1 MNGLMSVAV
10 VAVSFGIMIGLAV
23 VVTAA
28 TRTARKLI
36 RRRWQATRAN
46 AASWTSRPSPRS
58 SGLSPADASVLVRGV
73 PRLAAK
79 SREPANPQ

>member
-28 TRTARKLI
+28 TRTARKLL
-36 RRRWQATRAN
+36 RRRWQATRA
-46 AASWTSRPSPRS
+46 P
-58 SGLSPADASVLVRGV
+58 VRRRG
-73 PRLAAK
+73 RGDDGEGEA
-79 SREPANPQ
+79 REPERHLAPEAPLWPAG